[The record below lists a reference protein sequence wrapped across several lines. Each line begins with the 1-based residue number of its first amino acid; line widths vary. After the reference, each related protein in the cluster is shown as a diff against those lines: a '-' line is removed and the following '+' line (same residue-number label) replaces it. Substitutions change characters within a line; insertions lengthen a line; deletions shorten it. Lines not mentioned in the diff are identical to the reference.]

1 MFFFTFEG
9 NKLINIYKGWEI
21 KHTKKFQVEEVAQ
34 DLDELEAMIEP
45 LVDKNEANAETKQQG
60 DEKEANSKP
69 SRY

>member
-1 MFFFTFEG
+1 M
-9 NKLINIYKGWEI
+9 
-21 KHTKKFQVEEVAQ
+21 EEVAQ

-69 SRY
+69 SRH